1 MEIFII
7 THKEYK
13 YLNLPSIYVNL
24 QVGADINGCIKG
36 MNYFDNKEINISSK
50 NNSYNELTGLYWIWK
65 NSDEDIVGIC
75 HYRRYFVNVFGKIT
89 NVFFGKQYG
98 FLSEKVVNR
107 MLKKHDL
114 IVHNKTFFRSSCK
127 SQYRVTQK
135 YPDDII
141 ILRET
146 LKDLWPDYIPAYDKV
161 MNGKSCHLLNMIIG
175 RKEIVD
181 KYCEWLFSVL
191 FEVERILV
199 DNGEVSFDRRLGML
213 GERMLD
219 VWLERNRISVKEC
232 FTINTERID
241 RRFVI

>member
-1 MEIFII
+1 
-7 THKEYK
+7 
-13 YLNLPSIYVNL
+13 
-24 QVGADINGCIKG
+24 
-36 MNYFDNKEINISSK
+36 
-50 NNSYNELTGLYWIWK
+50 
-65 NSDEDIVGIC
+65 
-75 HYRRYFVNVFGKIT
+75 
-89 NVFFGKQYG
+89 
-98 FLSEKVVNR
+98 
-107 MLKKHDL
+107 
-114 IVHNKTFFRSSCK
+114 
-127 SQYRVTQK
+127 
-135 YPDDII
+135 
-141 ILRET
+141 
-146 LKDLWPDYIPAYDKV
+146 

-191 FEVERILV
+191 FEVERRLV